1 MPFPLYDGP
10 TSTVKTDRGEMLLA
24 GVSPHSI
31 HSTLIRLSDG
41 TIMGLCNGNKEILK
55 YKTAAGNR
63 KQGTKGL
70 SARGIALAGFSRDN
84 LRTWEYVVIAD
95 PDDYGVVF
103 QEADMVRLDSG
114 RLLAIYGN
122 SEYFWPTYSDDEG
135 RTWAPMKQLA
145 FYGDCPSMIK
155 LSGDVLLAAFRNLQ
169 EVEEEALGVGL
180 VASGDGG
187 ETWDVLGNIIDQPI
201 YDMAYPDLIKLP
213 DGRILCV

>member
-24 GVSPHSI
+24 GVSPHRI

-187 ETWDVLGNIIDQPI
+187 ETWDVLGNIID
-201 YDMAYPDLIKLP
+201 
-213 DGRILCV
+213 